1 MKSKVTTQ
9 ISYLPLDK
17 FHIVPITN
25 LDPHS
30 IKASAKKAKCD
41 REKIKYN
48 TLLNAITKAL
58 GIKGGFSEYQQTYES
73 KLVPFL
79 KRHGMTR
86 RVDLLKQSK
95 KGFDTFFEDITHQ
108 ELSERLFFSGWDL
121 PEKIFTGYNF
131 NYEHTIDDGDDYFNR
146 VLCTNNQ
153 TRVVEGDEL
162 KALLGDESSPSSFT
176 FNERTGPHN
185 LKNTSFYNADSLYVH
200 KIIEHNIN
208 IANSNSCVIHDCAY
222 DKRPLRH
229 FLDATQD
236 DYVPDNK
243 AKQAGLERYKR
254 FASRTVLD
262 LVVGSFMKDLPQSF
276 NLLGDSLVKPVNQPH
291 EIELYL
297 GNTDKASLNRD
308 KALVKTKF
316 DLFRKRIEQGCEG
329 WVEIIP
335 FNNKLVFL
343 KGENG
348 QYDFVFKNQRDK
360 VFEHQIFGKSL
371 KRSDIPSFVSNYQF
385 LRWHYF
391 EYQGWRYLDSHN
403 SENLFYEKGN
413 KSSGYPD
420 RSTILQSYHVAEGN
434 FIPKPKKSSIKL
446 SGFHEVFVESK
457 PLMVSNLITIDELN
471 CFKENNSDYLE
482 YRVGDNLESVNDEH
496 DNTLPATVTWFD
508 VLAYIN
514 WFEKEVGVPVRLL
527 RLSEYAV
534 LREPEKIP
542 IERHPV
548 FTDLK
553 FIDTFGRVY
562 SEHPPYMAEDD
573 FQRLTC
579 RFGNTKQIQSEA
591 DLKFMESNSFAEWL
605 LEETCIRSG
614 NLKSFYNDDLIIRS
628 KPPLESTGKYK
639 GVKVG
644 FRLCYEMPTH

>member
-1 MKSKVTTQ
+1 MKSKITTPV
-9 ISYLPLDK
+9 SYLPLDN
-17 FHIVPITN
+17 FHIVPIIK
-25 LDPHS
+25 LDPPS

-48 TLLNAITKAL
+48 TLLNAVTKAL
-58 GIKGGFSEYQQTYES
+58 GIKGGFSEYQHTYDS

-79 KRHGMTR
+79 KEHGMTK
-86 RVDLLKQSK
+86 RVDLLKQRK
-95 KGFDTFFEDITHQ
+95 KGFDTFFKDITHQ
-108 ELSERLFFSGWDL
+108 ELSERLFFSEWDL

-131 NYEHTIDDGDDYFNR
+131 NYKNTIDDGDDYFNR
-146 VLCTNNQ
+146 VLCTNQQ
-153 TRVVEGDEL
+153 TRVEG
-162 KALLGDESSPSSFT
+162 GNESSSSSFT
-176 FNERTGPHN
+176 FNERTGPHD
-185 LKNTSFYNADSLYVH
+185 LKNSSFYNADSLYVH
-200 KIIEHNIN
+200 KVIEHNIN
-208 IANSNSCVIHDCAY
+208 IANSNTCVVHDCPY
-222 DKRPLRH
+222 DKSPLRS
-229 FLDATQD
+229 FLNSNQE
-236 DYVPDNK
+236 DYVPDDK
-243 AKQAGLERYKR
+243 AKQAGVDRNKR

-276 NLLGDSLVKPVNQPH
+276 NLLGDSLVKPVKQPH

-329 WVEIIP
+329 WVDIIP

-360 VFEHQIFGKSL
+360 AFEHQIFGKSL
-371 KRSDIPSFVSNYQF
+371 KRSDIPSFISEYQF

-413 KSSGYPD
+413 KSSGYPG
-420 RSTILQSYHVAEGN
+420 RNTILKSYHLAEGN
-434 FIPKPKKSSIKL
+434 FIPTPKKSSVKL
-446 SGFHEVFVESK
+446 PGFYEVLAECK
-457 PLMVSNLITIDELN
+457 PLMVSNLVTIDELN
-471 CFKENNSDYLE
+471 YFKEKNSDYLE

-514 WFEKEVGVPVRLL
+514 WFEKEAGVPVRLL
-527 RLSEYAV
+527 SLSEYTI

-542 IERHPV
+542 TERHPV

-553 FIDTFGRVY
+553 FIDPFGRVY
-562 SEHPPYMAEDD
+562 PEHPPYMAEED
-573 FQRLTC
+573 FQKLTC
-579 RFGNTKQIQSEA
+579 RFGNTKQTQSETG
-591 DLKFMESNSFAEWL
+591 LNFMGSNSFAEWL

-614 NLKSFYNDDLIIRS
+614 NLKSFYNDDYIVRS

-644 FRLCYEMPTH
+644 FRLCYEMSTH